1 MQAPPSAQAL
11 KAGKLVI
18 PLSPRTILTGLYL
31 AAGRKV
37 GTLSELCLGLSCVG
51 YPITIGFSLVPLS
64 VRRMTYGGPFGSGLT
79 TLNP

>member
-51 YPITIGFSLVPLS
+51 YP
-64 VRRMTYGGPFGSGLT
+64 
-79 TLNP
+79 TLLQLDFPWYLYRLDG

>member
-37 GTLSELCLGLSCVG
+37 GTITELCPTHLYVWVVVTLVTFGVTLGFALFF
-51 YPITIGFSLVPLS
+51 YK
-64 VRRMTYGGPFGSGLT
+64 MMYGR
-79 TLNP
+79 